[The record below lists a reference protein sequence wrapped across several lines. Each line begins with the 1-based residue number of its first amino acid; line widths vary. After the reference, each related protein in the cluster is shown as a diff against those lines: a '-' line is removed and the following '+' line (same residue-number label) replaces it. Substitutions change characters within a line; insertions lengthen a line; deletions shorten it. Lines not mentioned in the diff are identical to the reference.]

1 MLRTESNGSA
11 PVAALSL
18 ARLVAIVI
26 GGPRKSAF
34 RPVVL
39 ATLSIISPGHAPTS
53 PALPFGFA
61 RQLDR
66 RHLLELDRAVLD
78 QVVERRVCRARD
90 LHAIEVH
97 GERRAM
103 VGVGPG
109 RGQADALRA
118 RRHPILFLIEALL
131 DVRAGDAAVLGG
143 PVHPLFQLTRGAD
156 GGEIMHRLIGS
167 TRGV

>member
-11 PVAALSL
+11 PVAALSF

-26 GGPRKSAF
+26 AGPRESAF

-78 QVVERRVCRARD
+78 PVVERRVGRARE
-90 LHAIEVH
+90 LHGREVH
-97 GERRAM
+97 GERLAM
-103 VGVGPG
+103 AGVGPAG
-109 RGQADALRA
+109 RQAGARRA
-118 RRHPILFLIEALL
+118 RPHPIPCLL
-131 DVRAGDAAVLGG
+131 DA
-143 PVHPLFQLTRGAD
+143 PL
-156 GGEIMHRLIGS
+156 
-167 TRGV
+167 